1 MIKAAIYARY
11 SSDLQRMTSIDDQVR
26 VCRER
31 IERDGG
37 TVTEIYADAA
47 ISGSRVANRPEL
59 LRLLAD
65 ARAGRF
71 THLYAEAL
79 DRLSRDQEDV
89 AGLFKRLRHVDVTLI
104 TLSEGEISEL
114 HVGLKGTMN
123 ALFLKDLADKVRR
136 GQRGRVAARRAAGGL
151 GYGYD
156 VVRNIGSD
164 GEIERG
170 VRKINE
176 QEAQVI
182 RRIFTEYAAGRSP
195 RHIAR
200 DLNND
205 GIPSPRG
212 GTWNASTIN
221 GHPTRLHGILTNPF
235 YAGEMIYNRV
245 NYRKDPE
252 TGRRQIR
259 VVPSDQWVRVAV
271 PELRIVD
278 IDTWASAAERRAEL
292 ARRKSPVQRRRPK
305 HLLSG
310 LIRCGVCGGAYNI
323 ASSDRMACTARR
335 EKGTCSNSRSIKIES
350 LTSRV
355 LAGIKERL
363 LAPELFA
370 EFAAEYQATRTERAR
385 EQSQYR
391 NGLEREANDLMKK
404 IDRIVDAIAE
414 GTDTPA
420 LRVKLQEMEQR
431 LVQVRIDIA
440 EAKAPTAP
448 ELHPALPEL
457 YRRRVEQLE
466 HAFQGDALRQAEAAT
481 LIRALIEQIRISP
494 AEGRGAVQIEL
505 TGAVAEI
512 LAFAATPPSAGLQ
525 QKDGT
530 NDVAIK
536 VVPGAGIEPATLRF
550 SIACSTN

>member
-1 MIKAAIYARY
+1 MIKTAIYARY

-47 ISGSRVANRPEL
+47 ISGSRAANRPEL

-278 IDTWASAAERRAEL
+278 PDTWASAAERRAEL

-370 EFAAEYQATRTERAR
+370 EFAAEYQSTRTERAR

-391 NGLEREANDLMKK
+391 NGLEREANDLTKK

-420 LRVKLQEMEQR
+420 LRFKLQEMEQR

-440 EAKAPTAP
+440 EAKTPAVT
-448 ELHPALPEL
+448 ELHPALPDL

-466 HAFQGDALRQAEAAT
+466 HAFQGDALRQAEAAN
-481 LIRALIEQIRISP
+481 LIRSLIEQIRIIP
-494 AEGRGAVQIEL
+494 ADGRGAVQIEL

-512 LAFAATPPSAGLQ
+512 LAFASTPPSSGAQ
-525 QKDGT
+525 MKDGT
-530 NDVAIK
+530 NNVTVK